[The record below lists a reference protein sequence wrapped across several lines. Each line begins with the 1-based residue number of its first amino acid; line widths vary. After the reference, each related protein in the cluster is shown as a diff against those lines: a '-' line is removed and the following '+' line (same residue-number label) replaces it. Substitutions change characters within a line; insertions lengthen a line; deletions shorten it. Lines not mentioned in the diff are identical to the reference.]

1 MNRLATRLLLAMLAV
16 ALLAL
21 AIVPI
26 SQTIATRQTLNRL
39 ESDFRERVLGHNSPR
54 RGPPP
59 CANPPCP
66 GPPSKNADELP
77 FLSRENERLFD
88 LFSDYRRAQRQT
100 IIFGSLAAVL
110 LAVGLALWLTRSIAK
125 PIEAVSKAA
134 SNLSSGNLKTR
145 VELDEKASSEVLGL
159 AQDFNKMAASLEQ
172 YEGERQ
178 AMIADIAHELRTP
191 LTTIQFRL
199 DALEDKV
206 VDFSDDEIVLL
217 KSQVGLLSRL
227 IDDLRTLSLAEAGRL
242 SFKVMTVDLSD
253 LVERVVKQFQDKA
266 DSQSIRLRVR
276 VGSGVSVPP
285 FTVQGD
291 ADRLTQILN
300 NLLDNAFKVTPSG
313 GWIEVS
319 LSETVSHV
327 VLTVRDSGPGIP
339 DDELQTVFERFVQ
352 GRRRDTQEKGSG
364 LGLAIVQTLVSLHG
378 GTVRASNHVGG
389 AQFDVTLPKL
399 ASGGTSSVRRQI

>member
-21 AIVPI
+21 AIVPV
-26 SQTIATRQTLNRL
+26 SQIIATRQTLNSL
-39 ESDFRERVLGHNSPR
+39 ETNFRERVLKHEPPR

-59 CANPPCP
+59 SCESPPCD
-66 GPPSKNADELP
+66 GPPPRQFDEAP

-88 LFSDYRRAQRQT
+88 LFSNYRRAQRQT

-110 LAVGLALWLTRSIAK
+110 LAVALALWLTRGIAK

-134 SNLSSGNLKTR
+134 SNLSVGNLKTR
-145 VELDEKASSEVLGL
+145 VELDRNASSEVLGL
-159 AQDFNKMAASLEQ
+159 ARDFNTMAASLEQ

-206 VDFSDDEIVLL
+206 VDFSDDEIALL
-217 KSQVGLLSRL
+217 KNQVSLLSRL

-242 SFKVMTVDLSD
+242 SFNVTTVALSD
-253 LVERVVKQFQDKA
+253 LVERVVQQFQDKA
-266 DSQSIRLRVR
+266 EKSGVKLRVKA
-276 VGSGVSVPP
+276 SSEIS
-285 FTVQGD
+285 TQGD

-300 NLLDNAFKVTPSG
+300 NLLDNAFKVTPVG

-319 LSETVSHV
+319 LSEDINDS

-339 DDELQTVFERFVQ
+339 EDELQTVFERFVQ
-352 GRRRDTQEKGSG
+352 GKRRDTKDKGSG
-364 LGLAIVQTLVSLHG
+364 LGLAIVKTLVTLHG
-378 GTVRASNHVGG
+378 GTVTASNHAEG
-389 AQFDVTLPKL
+389 AEFVVRLPG
-399 ASGGTSSVRRQI
+399 SRQ

>member
-21 AIVPI
+21 AVVPV
-26 SQTIATRQTLNRL
+26 SQTIATRQTLSKL
-39 ESDFRERVLGHNSPR
+39 ETDFRERVLGHEPPR

-59 CANPPCP
+59 PCENPPCA
-66 GPPSKNADELP
+66 GPPPKQFAEDEAP

-110 LAVGLALWLTRSIAK
+110 LAVALALWLTRSIAK

-134 SNLSSGNLKTR
+134 STLSSGNLKTR
-145 VELDEKASSEVLGL
+145 VELDKNASSEVLGL

-206 VDFSDDEIVLL
+206 VDFTDDEIVLL
-217 KSQVGLLSRL
+217 KSQVSLLSRL

-242 SFKVMTVDLSD
+242 SFNVTAVSLSD
-253 LVERVVKQFQDKA
+253 LVERVGQQFQNQAEKSDVRLVVKA
-266 DSQSIRLRVR
+266 
-276 VGSGVSVPP
+276 GSGIS
-285 FTVQGD
+285 VQGD
-291 ADRLTQILN
+291 ADRLTQVLN
-300 NLLDNAFKVTPSG
+300 NLLDNAFKVTLSG

-319 LSETVSHV
+319 LSEGINDVM
-327 VLTVRDSGPGIP
+327 LTVRDAGAGIP

-352 GRRRDTQEKGSG
+352 GKRRDTKDKGSG
-364 LGLAIVQTLVSLHG
+364 LGLAIVKTLVTLHG
-378 GTVRASNHVGG
+378 GTVTASNHAEG
-389 AQFDVTLPKL
+389 AQFVVTLPKK
-399 ASGGTSSVRRQI
+399 